1 MEKNGGFPLQN
12 VSLPERKRHVWRFAA
27 SIVESHVGT
36 VPCPTTIDAETLQ
49 NLCRQLGF
57 LSWPPCPQNNQPT
70 NQTTNQPTNQPTTQ
84 PASQP
89 TNQPNNQ
96 TTKQTTTRIRFWEWS
111 SVYLVNPKPTGFKWM
126 KIGGKMPIIKVKQP
140 FKTGSLY
147 FKVSISS
154 NLFQIVIFVVQ
165 FFVFRR
171 HQQKKAFHHTAS
183 TKNPHHPPPPF
194 FHHVPLPCL
203 VGLHQTPKKADE
215 ASKALMFFLGGKPLR
230 MVEITKSS

>member
-1 MEKNGGFPLQN
+1 MPRRSRTCVGSSDSWADP
-12 VSLPERKRHVWRFAA
+12 HV
-27 SIVESHVGT
+27 
-36 VPCPTTIDAETLQ
+36 PKTT
-49 NLCRQLGF
+49 
-57 LSWPPCPQNNQPT
+57 NQPT
-70 NQTTNQPTNQPTTQ
+70 KQPTNQPTNQPTTQ

-171 HQQKKAFHHTAS
+171 HQQKKPS
-183 TKNPHHPPPPF
+183 TILRQPKPPPPTTTILPSRPVAMFGGTSPDPEKGGWSFESSDVF
-194 FHHVPLPCL
+194 F
-203 VGLHQTPKKADE
+203 GGKTIKDGWNNQIFIGNFF
-215 ASKALMFFLGGKPLR
+215 MFFSANLRRNVQKSPLILCSFTLCSSLFLLGGGA
-230 MVEITKSS
+230 